1 MSDIGSLKVSIP
13 NEGLKHGYV
22 ISQIVLEISRIPGT
36 RVSVSEGI
44 TRSGYEVTVYNEG
57 RLAGK
62 FGLFIKFS
70 TKRSSPWRY
79 SFTLDHQTEIDIL
92 HKAYGEVFVAFVNK
106 DDGVACLSHELM
118 KQILDDNHEEVEWV
132 AIKSKLRSQYSISG
146 KDGGLDKKISRS
158 DFPRSVGL
166 YAASLVNKLLP
177 AKYSSRDEAIWERLF
192 GR

>member
-1 MSDIGSLKVSIP
+1 VSISV
-13 NEGLKHGYV
+13 EGLKHGYV
-22 ISQIVLEISRIPGT
+22 ISQIVLEISQIPGT
-36 RVSVSEGI
+36 RVCVSEGI

-70 TKRSSPWRY
+70 TKRASPWRY

-92 HKAYGEVFVAFVNK
+92 YKEYGEVFMVFVNK
-106 DDGVACLSHELM
+106 DDGAACMSHELL

-132 AIKSKLRSQYSISG
+132 AIKSKLRTQYSISG
-146 KDGGLDKKISRS
+146 KDGKLDKKISRT

-166 YAASLVNKLLP
+166 YAASLVNALQPQTHTSK
-177 AKYSSRDEAIWERLF
+177 DNAIWKRLF

>member
-1 MSDIGSLKVSIP
+1 MSISI
-13 NEGLKHGYV
+13 ERLKHGYV
-22 ISQIVLEISRIPGT
+22 ISQIVLEISQIDGT
-36 RVSVSEGI
+36 RVSIGEGI

-57 RLAGK
+57 RCAGK

-70 TKRSSPWRY
+70 TKRASPWRY

-92 HKAYGEVFVAFVNK
+92 HREYGEVFIVFVNK
-106 DDGVACLSHELM
+106 DDGVACLSHELL

-146 KDGGLDKKISRS
+146 KDGKLDKKISRT

-166 YAASLVNKLLP
+166 YATTLVHALP
-177 AKYSSRDEAIWERLF
+177 PQNLTVRDKGIWKRLF